1 MTDITGYIE
10 QLNTAIYGE
19 EVRGALVAISEELDA
34 RTRGGGS
41 DSEFFFAEYGMTP
54 YSDMLNARHANK
66 AILLKRNGSF
76 YFAITPPSTQ
86 TGKVVF
92 AGLVSPAD
100 TIETVTCT
108 SKDVWSY
115 SQVNYATK
123 TWVTQQ
129 INAAVTSAIGGSY

>member
-34 RTRGGGS
+34 RTQGGES
-41 DSEFFFAEYGMTP
+41 DSEFFFVQYGTTP
-54 YSDMLNARHANK
+54 YSEILNAYRSNK
-66 AILLKRNGSF
+66 AILLKRNGGLYS
-76 YFAITPPSTQ
+76 AVTPPGLQ

-92 AGLVSPAD
+92 AGIVSPAD
-100 TIETVTCT
+100 TIETLTCT
-108 SKDVWSY
+108 SKDVWS
-115 SQVNYATK
+115 SSRITIADK

-129 INAAVTSAIGGSY
+129 INSAVNSVIGGSY